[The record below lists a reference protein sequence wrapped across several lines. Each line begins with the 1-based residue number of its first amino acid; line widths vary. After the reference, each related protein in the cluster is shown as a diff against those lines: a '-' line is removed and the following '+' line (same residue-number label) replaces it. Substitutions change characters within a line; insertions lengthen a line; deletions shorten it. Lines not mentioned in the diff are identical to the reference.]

1 MPPDIDDLL
10 NQLRANGGDSTTVEV
25 KSAEGGLPTSI
36 GASLSAL
43 ANLPGGGILL
53 LGLSE
58 EEGFAPVGLRDPQ
71 TLKQSL
77 GAKARSLA
85 PPVQLSISD
94 ATVGGEAVIVA
105 EVAEC
110 DPTLKPCRL
119 SPNGKAFVRS
129 YDGDFEISEQEVQGF
144 LVRRGTPRADR
155 LAVPGTTT
163 ADLDMEVVEAWR
175 QVLRANHDP
184 LSKFEGD
191 ELFRRSGIIGPQ
203 GELTRAGLLTF
214 GLYPQQHLPRF
225 TLHVTSR
232 LTTADNQRA
241 VNTKFINGPIPTM
254 LADAMEWLQVNVPT
268 SIVTHPDGTV
278 RDEYAFPMEALRELV
293 ANALV
298 HRDLAT
304 WSESLAVELVLERD
318 KFIIANPGGLF
329 GITVDRLGRE
339 HITSARNQMLVQL
352 NANARDPRTGARV
365 VEALSDGLRTVVRLA
380 SERGFP
386 PVLFQDTG
394 IAFRVIMSNCATAQ
408 RAARTPVPA
417 EVTTAVGLHLPAVGT
432 GIRRVYDLLL
442 HGGPVTVEHVAR
454 TLDMSQGTARSHLN
468 RLRKSPYELVDAS
481 GGRGKIT
488 TYAIR

>member
-1 MPPDIDDLL
+1 MLL

-58 EEGFAPVGLRDPQ
+58 DEGFEPVGLRDPQ

-77 GAKARSLA
+77 SAKARSLA

-119 SPNGKAFVRS
+119 SPNGKALVRS

-144 LVRRGTPRADR
+144 LVSRGTPRADR

-191 ELFRRSGIIGPQ
+191 ELFRRAGIIGPQ
-203 GELTRAGLLTF
+203 GELTRA
-214 GLYPQQHLPRF
+214 
-225 TLHVTSR
+225 
-232 LTTADNQRA
+232 
-241 VNTKFINGPIPTM
+241 
-254 LADAMEWLQVNVPT
+254 
-268 SIVTHPDGTV
+268 
-278 RDEYAFPMEALRELV
+278 
-293 ANALV
+293 
-298 HRDLAT
+298 
-304 WSESLAVELVLERD
+304 
-318 KFIIANPGGLF
+318 
-329 GITVDRLGRE
+329 
-339 HITSARNQMLVQL
+339 
-352 NANARDPRTGARV
+352 
-365 VEALSDGLRTVVRLA
+365 
-380 SERGFP
+380 
-386 PVLFQDTG
+386 
-394 IAFRVIMSNCATAQ
+394 
-408 RAARTPVPA
+408 
-417 EVTTAVGLHLPAVGT
+417 
-432 GIRRVYDLLL
+432 
-442 HGGPVTVEHVAR
+442 
-454 TLDMSQGTARSHLN
+454 
-468 RLRKSPYELVDAS
+468 SPC
-481 GGRGKIT
+481 T
-488 TYAIR
+488 

>member
-1 MPPDIDDLL
+1 MLL

-58 EEGFAPVGLRDPQ
+58 DEGFEPVGLRDPQ

-77 GAKARSLA
+77 SAKARSLA

-94 ATVGGEAVIVA
+94 ATVGGEAVIVV

-119 SPNGKAFVRS
+119 SPNGKALVRS

-144 LVRRGTPRADR
+144 LVSRGTQRADR

-191 ELFRRSGIIGPQ
+191 ELFRRAGIIGPQ

-254 LADAMEWLQVNVPT
+254 LGDAMEWLQVNVPT

-304 WSESLAVELVLERD
+304 WSESSAVELVLERD
-318 KFIIANPGGLF
+318 KFTIASPGGLF

-365 VEALSDGLRTVVRLA
+365 VEALSDGLRTVVR
-380 SERGFP
+380 
-386 PVLFQDTG
+386 
-394 IAFRVIMSNCATAQ
+394 VIMSNRATAQ

-417 EVTTAVGLHLPAVGT
+417 EITTAVGLHLPAVGT

-442 HGGPVTVEHVAR
+442 HGGPVTVAHVSR

-488 TYAIR
+488 TYLIR

>member
-1 MPPDIDDLL
+1 MLL

-58 EEGFAPVGLRDPQ
+58 DEGFEPVGLRDPQ

-77 GAKARSLA
+77 SAKARSLA

-94 ATVGGEAVIVA
+94 ATVGGEAVIVV

-144 LVRRGTPRADR
+144 LVSRRTPRADR
-155 LAVPGTTT
+155 LAAPGATT

-191 ELFRRSGIIGPQ
+191 ELFRRAGIIGPQ

-254 LADAMEWLQVNVPT
+254 LGDAMEWLQVNVPT

-318 KFIIANPGGLF
+318 KFTIANPGGLF

-365 VEALSDGLRTVVRLA
+365 VEALSDGLRTVVR
-380 SERGFP
+380 
-386 PVLFQDTG
+386 
-394 IAFRVIMSNCATAQ
+394 VIMSNRATAQ

-442 HGGPVTVEHVAR
+442 HGGPVTVAHVSR

-488 TYAIR
+488 TYLIR

>member
-1 MPPDIDDLL
+1 MLL

-58 EEGFAPVGLRDPQ
+58 DEGFEPVGLRDPQ

-77 GAKARSLA
+77 SAKARSLA

-94 ATVGGEAVIVA
+94 ATVGGEAVIVV

-119 SPNGKAFVRS
+119 SPNGKALVRS

-144 LVRRGTPRADR
+144 LVSRGTPRADR

-191 ELFRRSGIIGPQ
+191 ELFRRAGIIGPQ

-254 LADAMEWLQVNVPT
+254 LGDAMEWLQVNVPT

-304 WSESLAVELVLERD
+304 WSESSAVELVLERD
-318 KFIIANPGGLF
+318 KFTIASPGGLF

-365 VEALSDGLRTVVRLA
+365 VEALSDGLRTVVR
-380 SERGFP
+380 
-386 PVLFQDTG
+386 
-394 IAFRVIMSNCATAQ
+394 VIMSNRATAQ

-442 HGGPVTVEHVAR
+442 HGGPVTVAHVSR

-488 TYAIR
+488 TYLIR

>member
-1 MPPDIDDLL
+1 MLL

-58 EEGFAPVGLRDPQ
+58 DEGFEPVGLRDPQ

-77 GAKARSLA
+77 SAKARSLA

-94 ATVGGEAVIVA
+94 ATVGGEAVIVV

-144 LVRRGTPRADR
+144 LVSRRTPRADR
-155 LAVPGTTT
+155 LAAPGATT

-191 ELFRRSGIIGPQ
+191 ELFRRAGIIGPQ

-254 LADAMEWLQVNVPT
+254 LGDAMEWLQVNVPT
-268 SIVTHPDGTV
+268 SIMTHPDGTV

-304 WSESLAVELVLERD
+304 WSESSAVELVLERD
-318 KFIIANPGGLF
+318 KFTIANPGGLF

-365 VEALSDGLRTVVRLA
+365 VEALSDGLRTVVR
-380 SERGFP
+380 
-386 PVLFQDTG
+386 
-394 IAFRVIMSNCATAQ
+394 VIMSNRATAQ

-442 HGGPVTVEHVAR
+442 HGGPVTVAHVSR

-488 TYAIR
+488 TYLIR

>member
-1 MPPDIDDLL
+1 MLL

-58 EEGFAPVGLRDPQ
+58 DEGFEPVGLRDPQ

-77 GAKARSLA
+77 SAKARSLA

-105 EVAEC
+105 EVAQC

-144 LVRRGTPRADR
+144 LVSRGTPRADR

-254 LADAMEWLQVNVPT
+254 LGDAMEWLQVNVPT
-268 SIVTHPDGTV
+268 SIMTHPDGTV

-304 WSESLAVELVLERD
+304 WSESSAVELVLERD
-318 KFIIANPGGLF
+318 KFTIASPGGLF

-365 VEALSDGLRTVVRLA
+365 VEALSDGLRTVVR
-380 SERGFP
+380 
-386 PVLFQDTG
+386 
-394 IAFRVIMSNCATAQ
+394 VIMSNRATAQ

-442 HGGPVTVEHVAR
+442 HGGPVTVEHVSR
-454 TLDMSQGTARSHLN
+454 TLNMSQGTARSHLN
-468 RLRKSPYELVDAS
+468 RLRTSPYELVDAS

-488 TYAIR
+488 TYLIR

>member
-1 MPPDIDDLL
+1 M
-10 NQLRANGGDSTTVEV
+10 

-53 LGLSE
+53 LGLSA

-144 LVRRGTPRADR
+144 LVSRGTPRADR

-163 ADLDMEVVEAWR
+163 ADLHMEVVEAWR
-175 QVLRANHDP
+175 QILRANHDP

-241 VNTKFINGPIPTM
+241 G
-254 LADAMEWLQVNVPT
+254 
-268 SIVTHPDGTV
+268 H
-278 RDEYAFPMEALRELV
+278 
-293 ANALV
+293 
-298 HRDLAT
+298 
-304 WSESLAVELVLERD
+304 
-318 KFIIANPGGLF
+318 GG
-329 GITVDRLGRE
+329 
-339 HITSARNQMLVQL
+339 ARCPHTQHEPRHGKVSSQ
-352 NANARDPRTGARV
+352 PSSQISVRTGGRF
-365 VEALSDGLRTVVRLA
+365 GR
-380 SERGFP
+380 P
-386 PVLFQDTG
+386 WQDH
-394 IAFRVIMSNCATAQ
+394 
-408 RAARTPVPA
+408 
-417 EVTTAVGLHLPAVGT
+417 HLPDQMNTEPDVGPA
-432 GIRRVYDLLL
+432 GE
-442 HGGPVTVEHVAR
+442 PVR
-454 TLDMSQGTARSHLN
+454 CRG
-468 RLRKSPYELVDAS
+468 S
-481 GGRGKIT
+481 GGSRYRSRRRAGGDKPPS
-488 TYAIR
+488 

>member
-1 MPPDIDDLL
+1 MLL

-58 EEGFAPVGLRDPQ
+58 DEGFEPVGLRDPQ

-77 GAKARSLA
+77 SAKARSLA

-144 LVRRGTPRADR
+144 LVSRRTPRADR
-155 LAVPGTTT
+155 LAAPGATT

-191 ELFRRSGIIGPQ
+191 ELFRRSGIVGPQ

-254 LADAMEWLQVNVPT
+254 LGDAMEWLQVNVPT

-318 KFIIANPGGLF
+318 KFTIANPGGLF

-365 VEALSDGLRTVVRLA
+365 VEALSDGLRTVVR
-380 SERGFP
+380 
-386 PVLFQDTG
+386 
-394 IAFRVIMSNCATAQ
+394 VIMSNRATAQ

-442 HGGPVTVEHVAR
+442 HGGPVTVEHVSR
-454 TLDMSQGTARSHLN
+454 TLNKSQGTARSHLN

-488 TYAIR
+488 TYLIR

>member
-1 MPPDIDDLL
+1 MLL

-58 EEGFAPVGLRDPQ
+58 DEGFEPVGLRDPQ

-77 GAKARSLA
+77 SAKARSLA

-94 ATVGGEAVIVA
+94 ATVGGEAVIVV

-144 LVRRGTPRADR
+144 LVSRGTPRADR

-191 ELFRRSGIIGPQ
+191 ELFRRAGIIGPQ

-214 GLYPQQHLPRF
+214 GLYPQQHLPHF

-254 LADAMEWLQVNVPT
+254 LGDAMEWLQVNVPT

-304 WSESLAVELVLERD
+304 WSESSAVELVLERD
-318 KFIIANPGGLF
+318 KFTIASPGGLF

-365 VEALSDGLRTVVRLA
+365 VEALSDGLRTVVR
-380 SERGFP
+380 
-386 PVLFQDTG
+386 
-394 IAFRVIMSNCATAQ
+394 VIMSNRATAQ

-417 EVTTAVGLHLPAVGT
+417 EITTAVGLHLPAVGT

-442 HGGPVTVEHVAR
+442 HGGPVTVAHVSR

-488 TYAIR
+488 TYLIR